1 VDAQVTS
8 ELPSVDEELLAT
20 LHSLEGA
27 PVYLDW
33 LLSLVEPHLTGEIAE
48 IGAGTGT
55 MTGRLREFGRV
66 TAFEPAE
73 SSFNVLRDRYREHDG
88 IDVVLGGYE
97 DVGEGKFDS
106 ALLSNVIEHIDD
118 EAAALRT
125 IWAALKPGGV
135 VVFINPA
142 HALLMSDFDRRI
154 GHHRRYRAKQ
164 FARRLED
171 AGFEMVS
178 SSYINPIGAIG
189 WFITARLLRLDPT
202 ANRFLSHYDRFVIP
216 VSRAVTPL
224 TGRAFGQSV
233 VAVARR
239 P

>member
-1 VDAQVTS
+1 MTDYNPT
-8 ELPSVDEELLAT
+8 VDEELLAT

-27 PVYLDW
+27 PVYLSW

-55 MTGRLREFGRV
+55 MTGRLSEFGRV

-73 SSFNVLRDRYREHDG
+73 SSFQVLSDRYREHDG

-97 DVGEGKFDS
+97 DVGEDRFDS

-125 IWAALKPGGV
+125 IRTALKPGGL

-154 GHHRRYRAKQ
+154 GHHRRYRAKP

-171 AGFEMVS
+171 AGFEAVS
-178 SSYINPIGAIG
+178 SCYINPIGAIG

-224 TGRAFGQSV
+224 TRRVFGQSV

-239 P
+239 GA

>member
-1 VDAQVTS
+1 MNS
-8 ELPSVDEELLAT
+8 EPPSVDEQLLAT

-55 MTGRLREFGRV
+55 MTGHLSEFGRV

-88 IDVVLGGYE
+88 IDVVRGGYE
-97 DVGEGKFDS
+97 DVGDGKFDS

-125 IWAALKPGGV
+125 IWTALKPGGV
-135 VVFINPA
+135 VVFVAPA
-142 HALLMSDFDRRI
+142 HALLMSGLDRRI

-164 FARRLED
+164 FARRLEH
-171 AGFEMVS
+171 AGFETVS

>member
-1 VDAQVTS
+1 VTDDN
-8 ELPSVDEELLAT
+8 PTVDEELLAT

-27 PVYLDW
+27 PVYLAW
-33 LLSLVEPHLTGEIAE
+33 LLELVTPHLTGEIAE
-48 IGAGTGT
+48 VGAGTGT
-55 MTGRLREFGRV
+55 MTGHLARFGRV

-73 SSFNVLRDRYREHDG
+73 SSFQVLSDRYREHDG

-97 DVGEGKFDS
+97 DVGEGRFDS

-118 EAAALRT
+118 EASALRT
-125 IWAALKPGGV
+125 IRTALKPGGL

-154 GHHRRYRAKQ
+154 GHHRRYRAKS

-171 AGFEMVS
+171 AGFEAVS
-178 SSYINPIGAIG
+178 SYYINPIGAIG
-189 WFITARLLRLDPT
+189 WLITARLLRHDPT
-202 ANRFLSHYDRFVIP
+202 SNRFLSHYDRFVIP
-216 VSRAVTPL
+216 LSRAVTPL
-224 TGRAFGQSV
+224 TRRAFGQSV

-239 P
+239 GA